1 MPDNVTFKEV
11 KNVEQMQSINDNTQ
25 ILGYDGNANKY
36 GMISV
41 GKINQTQWCGCRWRK
56 DSLTT
61 VGEPCGSLPKIER
74 MAELFGLGGYLVRND
89 HSRRK
94 LSPSNHNEFAAGGTA
109 YLDGRM
115 GHYQWGSGVTIYYA
129 FWEDE
134 TYLYEAV
141 DTKPI
146 PGQLNYRIPVFSRSC
161 AGYATIDRTN
171 NRLVSYI
178 NTSAQYRGGNND
190 SSLDS
195 LFNSQLGKPATNIS
209 VQTAATYAR
218 ANGLLWF
225 ANERVAFAI
234 TAILKRIYF
243 HNRSIQA
250 SLNATLTA
258 EGLHQGGTGEGC
270 SLPADWGNDWNNY
283 PYIPLNAG
291 VERGD
296 FVGTF
301 SVNINDKG
309 TTRAITGIPSFLGL
323 KNDYKYLG
331 CIEEDTLLVCNS
343 DKSQGVY
350 IENNIDGHIFDVTSV
365 NGKMFVGTTPPK
377 DEAGWVGIKKI
388 NMSSLCNFP
397 LEVGTTGSTGYG
409 DSYYSPAAT
418 SGLRGASRL
427 GYAYNGGNA
436 GSVCLYGGDA
446 PSAAFAGCGVS
457 LCEFMEAFSTEPA
470 LAA

>member
-1 MPDNVTFKEV
+1 MTGKEV
-11 KNVEQMQSINDNTQ
+11 KDIDNFQSITDNTK
-25 ILGYDGNANKY
+25 ILGYDESADKY
-36 GMISV
+36 GLISV

-56 DSLTT
+56 DSLST

-74 MAELFGLGGYLVRND
+74 MAEIFGLGGYLVRDD

-94 LSPSNHNEFAAGGTA
+94 LSASNHNEFAAGGA
-109 YLDGRM
+109 AALDGSM

-171 NRLVSYI
+171 LKLVSYLN
-178 NTSAQYRGGNND
+178 NTAQYRGGNND
-190 SSLDS
+190 ASLDS

-209 VQTAATYAR
+209 VTTAATYAR
-218 ANGLLWF
+218 KNGALWF

-234 TAILKRIYF
+234 TAILKRIFF

-250 SLNATLTA
+250 GVNATLTA
-258 EGLHQGGTGEGC
+258 DGLHQGGTGDGC
-270 SLPADWGNDWNNY
+270 SMPGDWNNDWHYY
-283 PYIPLNAG
+283 PFIPLSAG

-296 FVGTF
+296 YTGVF

-309 TTRAITGIPSFLGL
+309 STRAISGIPSFLGL

-331 CIEEDTLLVCNS
+331 CIEEDTLLLCNS

-350 IENNIDGHIFDVTSV
+350 IDNEIDGHIFDVNTV
-365 NGKMFVGTTPPK
+365 NGKMFVGVTPPVS
-377 DEAGWVGIKKI
+377 DAGWNGIKKL
-388 NMSSLCNFP
+388 NLSNLCNFP
-397 LEVGTTGSTGYG
+397 LEIGTTSATGYG
-409 DSYYSPAAT
+409 DSYYNPAAT
-418 SGLRGASRL
+418 SGFRGASRF
-427 GYAYNGGNA
+427 GHAGAGDHA
-436 GSVCLYGGDA
+436 GSVCLAGYFA
-446 PSAAFAGCGVS
+446 PTAAYAYCGVS
-457 LCEFMEAFSTEPA
+457 LCEFKEAFSTEPSLVA
-470 LAA
+470 

>member
-1 MPDNVTFKEV
+1 MPQDVNLKEM
-11 KNVEQMQSINDNTQ
+11 KTVEAMQSITDNTQ
-25 ILGYDGNANKY
+25 ILGYDGASNKY
-36 GMISV
+36 GLISV

-94 LSPSNHNEFAAGGTA
+94 LSPSNHNEFADGGTA
-109 YLDGRM
+109 LLDGRM

-129 FWEDE
+129 FWEDD

-146 PGQLNYRIPVFSRSC
+146 PGQLNYKIPIFSRSC

-171 NRLVSYI
+171 DILVSYI
-178 NTSAQYRGGNND
+178 NTAAQYRGGNND
-190 SSLDS
+190 AAKDS
-195 LFNSQLGKPATNIS
+195 LYNSQLGMPATNIA
-209 VQTAATYAR
+209 VPTAATYAR
-218 ANGLLWF
+218 NNGALWF

-250 SLNATLTA
+250 AYNATLTA
-258 EGLHQGGTGEGC
+258 DGLHQGGTGDGC
-270 SLPADWGNDWNNY
+270 SQPSNWEGDWGYY
-283 PYIPLNAG
+283 PYIPLSAG

-301 SVNINDKG
+301 SVNIDDKG
-309 TTRAITGIPSFLGL
+309 TTRAISGIPSFLGL
-323 KNDYKYLG
+323 KNDYKYLA
-331 CIEEDTLLVCNS
+331 CIEEDTLLQCNS
-343 DKSQGVY
+343 DKSQSVY
-350 IENNIDGHIFDVTSV
+350 IDNNIDGHTFDVSTV
-365 NGKMFVGTTPPK
+365 NGKVFVGTTPPK
-377 DEAGWVGIKKI
+377 DEKGWIGIKKL
-388 NMSSLCNFP
+388 NLGNLCNFP
-397 LEVGTTGSTGYG
+397 LEVGTTATTGYG
-409 DSYYSPAAT
+409 DSYYNPAAT

-427 GYAYNGGNA
+427 GSAGNGDHA
-436 GSVCLYGGDA
+436 GSVSLNGSYA
-446 PSAAFAGCGVS
+446 PSNASAHFGVA
-457 LCEFMEAFSTEPA
+457 LCEFKEAFSTEPS
-470 LAA
+470 LAS